1 MEAGERL
8 EYVVNHPKRFTNII
22 LFSLLLGILLLTFE
36 LDGPVGLLVAEILWM
51 ALIVAMIGY
60 WIFGIKEK
68 TVRFDADSLYI
79 NHRIR
84 VNAKD
89 VDRILLDF
97 NKIGI
102 KVRGKKMV
110 PMQLYFAFRK
120 SDRMDG
126 LAQLRRWAEK
136 NNVSIQYKSFM
147 MWV

>member
-1 MEAGERL
+1 
-8 EYVVNHPKRFTNII
+8 
-22 LFSLLLGILLLTFE
+22 
-36 LDGPVGLLVAEILWM
+36 M

-60 WIFGIKEK
+60 WIFGIKKK
-68 TVRFDADSLYI
+68 TVRFDVESLHI
-79 NHRIR
+79 NQRIR
-84 VNAKD
+84 VNAEE
-89 VDRILLDF
+89 VDLILLDF